1 MYMLCS
7 IASMQTRQ
15 STFLGHQLQQ
25 SSTDAAV
32 APQASY
38 HASCPGIHLMDLTP
52 GVGSAVRA
60 QEDVVRLRVCES
72 TVLSN
77 GRPLAVADGNDFS
90 FEMGSGGRMAVWEAA
105 AIGMRPGGRRRV
117 LVCPSASIQPFKRGV
132 EAKRMIPDGET
143 GRFEI
148 ELLEIESGWRARMVR
163 FGVQD
168 WALRDG
174 LIGGLIGVLVLP
186 WLLLG
191 DGFC

>member
-1 MYMLCS
+1 
-7 IASMQTRQ
+7 
-15 STFLGHQLQQ
+15 
-25 SSTDAAV
+25 
-32 APQASY
+32 
-38 HASCPGIHLMDLTP
+38 
-52 GVGSAVRA
+52 
-60 QEDVVRLRVCES
+60 
-72 TVLSN
+72 
-77 GRPLAVADGNDFS
+77 
-90 FEMGSGGRMAVWEAA
+90 
-105 AIGMRPGGRRRV
+105 
-117 LVCPSASIQPFKRGV
+117 
-132 EAKRMIPDGET
+132 MIPDGET